1 MIKESDLVPKNLE
14 DIVFGNGQSKPKL
27 EHLISGSIPF
37 PAVGKC
43 GILLYGVWGT
53 GKTTLAMLI
62 PDLMETARVGDTANW
77 QFNQCMA
84 GINGP
89 NMINGIDQ
97 RTQFMSFNA
106 SCLHYEVL
114 DEVDNL
120 TLAAQLHLKA
130 VMNRSDVVYILT
142 TNHLTKVEAGVQN
155 RCHLIEM
162 NAAQPTDWLPICN
175 KVIAACGADPVPYSV
190 LLPMIQSCNGSA
202 REIVTRAMH
211 IGIER
216 AKQAA

>member
-1 MIKESDLVPKNLE
+1 MIKESDLQPKDLG
-14 DIVFGNGQSKPKL
+14 DIVFGNELSKGKL
-27 EHLISGSIPF
+27 EHLISGSLPF

-53 GKTTLAMLI
+53 GKTTLAKMI
-62 PDLMETARVGDTANW
+62 PDLMEMARVGSTANW

-89 NMINGIDQ
+89 NLINSVDD
-97 RTQFMSFNA
+97 RTKFMSYNA
-106 SCLHYEVL
+106 SGLHYEIL

-120 TLAAQLHLKA
+120 TQAAQQHLKA
-130 VMNRSDVVYILT
+130 VMNRRDVVYILT

-155 RCHLIEM
+155 RCNLIEM
-162 NAAQPTDWLPICN
+162 NAAQARDWLPICN
-175 KVIAACGADPVPYSV
+175 KVIAACGAPAVDSAV
-190 LLPMIQSCNGSA
+190 LLPMIQSCHGSA

>member
-1 MIKESDLVPKNLE
+1 MIKESDLTPNELD
-14 DIVFGNGQSKPKL
+14 DIVFGNEQSKPKL
-27 EHLISGSIPF
+27 EYLLNGSIPF

-43 GILLYGVWGT
+43 GVLLYGVWGT
-53 GKTTLAMLI
+53 GKTTLAKMI
-62 PDLMETARVGDTANW
+62 PDLMETARSGNEANW
-77 QFNQCMA
+77 NFNQCMA

-89 NMINGIDQ
+89 NMINSIDQ
-97 RTQFMSFNA
+97 RTSFVSWNA
-106 SCLHYEVL
+106 SGLHYEVL

-120 TLAAQLHLKA
+120 TQAAQLHLKA
-130 VMNRSDVVYILT
+130 VMNRRDVVYILT
-142 TNHLTKVEAGVQN
+142 TNHLTKVEQGVQN

-162 NAAQPTDWLPICN
+162 NAAKPEDWLPICN
-175 KVIAACGADPVPYSV
+175 KVIAACGAPAVASTV
-190 LLPMIQSCNGSA
+190 LLPLIESCNGSA

>member
-1 MIKESDLVPKNLE
+1 MIKESDLTPKDLG
-14 DIVFGNGQSKPKL
+14 DIVFGNEQSKPKL
-27 EHLISGSIPF
+27 EHLVTGSIPF

-53 GKTTLAMLI
+53 GKTTLAKMI
-62 PDLMETARVGDTANW
+62 PDLMEIARVNNTANW

-89 NMINGIDQ
+89 NMINVIDQ
-97 RTQFMSFNA
+97 RTQFMSYNA
-106 SCLHYEVL
+106 SNLHYEVL

-130 VMNRSDVVYILT
+130 VMNRRDVVYILT
-142 TNHLTKVEAGVQN
+142 TNHLTKVDSGVQN

-162 NAAQPTDWLPICN
+162 NAARPSDWLQVCN
-175 KVIAACGADPVPYSV
+175 RVIAACGADLVPESV

-216 AKQAA
+216 AKHAA

>member
-1 MIKESDLVPKNLE
+1 MIKESDLLPKELG
-14 DIVFGNGQSKPKL
+14 DIVFGNELSKNKL
-27 EHLISGSIPF
+27 ENLISGSIPF
-37 PAVGKC
+37 PAIGKC

-53 GKTTLAMLI
+53 GKTTLAKMI
-62 PDLMETARVGDTANW
+62 PDLMETARAGDTANW

-89 NMINGIDQ
+89 NLINSVDQ

-106 SCLHYEVL
+106 SGLHYEIL

-120 TLAAQLHLKA
+120 TQAAQLHLKA
-130 VMNRSDVVYILT
+130 VMNRRDVVYILT

-162 NAAQPTDWLPICN
+162 NAAHPNDWLPICN
-175 KVIAACGADPVPYSV
+175 QVIAACGGDVVPDAV

>member
-1 MIKESDLVPKNLE
+1 MIKESDLTPKELG
-14 DIVFGNGQSKPKL
+14 DIVFGNELSKTKL
-27 EHLISGSIPF
+27 ENLVSGSIPF
-37 PAVGKC
+37 PAIGKC

-53 GKTTLAMLI
+53 GKTTLAKMI
-62 PDLMETARVGDTANW
+62 PDLMETARTGDTGNW

-89 NMINGIDQ
+89 NMINSIEQ

-106 SCLHYEVL
+106 SGLHYEVL

-120 TLAAQLHLKA
+120 TIAAQLHLKA
-130 VMNRSDVVYILT
+130 VMNRRDVVYILT

-162 NAAQPTDWLPICN
+162 NAAHPNDWLPICN
-175 KVIAACGADPVPYSV
+175 KVIAACGGNAVPATV

-211 IGIER
+211 IGLER

>member
-1 MIKESDLVPKNLE
+1 MSKESDLTPNKLD
-14 DIVFGNGQSKPKL
+14 DIVFGNEQAKIKL
-27 EHLISGSIPF
+27 KHLINGDIPF

-53 GKTTLAMLI
+53 GKTTLAKMIPQLI
-62 PDLMETARVGDTANW
+62 EATKSGGPAFS
-77 QFNQCMA
+77 QYNQCTA

-89 NMINGIDQ
+89 AMINNLDQ
-97 RTQFMSFNA
+97 RTSFMAWNA
-106 SCLHYEVL
+106 SGIHYEVL

-120 TLAAQLHLKA
+120 TDAAQLHLKA
-130 VMNRSDVVYILT
+130 VMNRSDVVYVLT
-142 TNHLTKVEAGVQN
+142 TNHITKVEKGVQN

-162 NAAQPTDWLPICN
+162 NAGKPEQWLPMCQ
-175 KVIAACGADPVPYSV
+175 KVIAASGALAVSDDV
-190 LLPMIQSCNGSA
+190 LLPMIESCNGSA